1 MSALADAPSPRE
13 VEQRAKIVATAE
25 RLFRE
30 IGFQKTTVGDIAR
43 ELRMSPA
50 NVYRFFGSKSEIHVA
65 VARHLM
71 SEVEAAGEKIA
82 LGPGSAP
89 ERLRALFLCIE
100 AMNAERYVADRKL
113 HDMVEAALDEHWPA
127 IDEHIDRLDALFEG
141 IIASGMQ
148 KGEFASGDA
157 RVAGSLVHIAF
168 IRFCHPRLIVEC
180 AERPEPT
187 SAQMIEFCLAALRGG
202 IAP

>member
-1 MSALADAPSPRE
+1 
-13 VEQRAKIVATAE
+13 
-25 RLFRE
+25 
-30 IGFQKTTVGDIAR
+30 
-43 ELRMSPA
+43 MSPA

-82 LGPGSAP
+82 HGPGSAA

-100 AMNAERYVADRKL
+100 SMNAERYVADRKL
-113 HDMVEAALDEHWPA
+113 HDMVEAALYEHWPA

-141 IIASGMQ
+141 VIASGMQ
-148 KGEFASGDA
+148 TGEFARGDA
-157 RVAGSLVHIAF
+157 RVAGRLVHIAF

-187 SAQMIEFCLAALRGG
+187 SAQMIEFCLAALRAG